1 MFGYD
6 WPTNSL
12 DSNILGKKN
21 PKTSFTETAEQILPE
36 TTGSVNIVLGPS
48 EAIWK
53 SIFKHFYEVSRMSNE
68 TGQKEQSHEEANTEY
83 LYMASLNMS
92 FPLGKVFTIVDVIP
106 FILLSEPP
114 ASAGK

>member
-1 MFGYD
+1 
-6 WPTNSL
+6 
-12 DSNILGKKN
+12 
-21 PKTSFTETAEQILPE
+21 
-36 TTGSVNIVLGPS
+36 
-48 EAIWK
+48 
-53 SIFKHFYEVSRMSNE
+53 MSNE